1 MLPQLFRFLLP
12 MQNPLGFGA
21 IDFIALGLAILL
33 VAVILARTCIL
44 AFAHVLANRP
54 LLSMPV
60 LAAVP
65 ILLRLAL
72 LAHHPVPTPRVA
84 DDFSYLLLGD
94 TLAHF
99 RLANPEHPMH
109 RFFEGVFVL
118 QDPSWSS
125 IFPLGQGLVLAFGQ
139 LIFHLPWAGVLL
151 SEGALAALCYWM
163 LRAWVAPAWALAG
176 GLLAA
181 LEFGPLSPWMNTYW
195 GGAVSGIAGCLVF
208 GALPRLPGKK
218 RKGRCPAPLY
228 TAGNLPH
235 DGADAARFARVSQK
249 YAVVL
254 GIGLSLELLT
264 RPFEFVLLV
273 LIVLLFFVPV
283 RSLAIAALVLLPA
296 IGLTLLQNKQ
306 VTGRW
311 TTLPYQLS
319 RYDYGVPAT
328 FTFQPNPIPH
338 RPLTVEQQVDY
349 DAQIA
354 AHGKGTDTFGSWV
367 ARLSERVRFYRFFFF
382 APLYLALPAFLF
394 ALKEPR
400 FIRVAIALLIFWL
413 GDAFYPYFYPHYI
426 AAAAC
431 LFVLVSVKG
440 LEKLSRFRKFGNFG
454 NEAVT
459 LILTLCLAH
468 FLFWYG
474 IHLAGNESLL
484 IATSSSESWDEINY
498 GDPEGRIA
506 INDELAK
513 APGKQ
518 LVFVHYSPQ
527 HGAHEW
533 IHNAAAID
541 RSRVVWAIDLGP
553 SEDDLLRRY
562 YPDRHAWLLEADA
575 HPPKLTE
582 VPSPLPPQ

>member
-1 MLPQLFRFLLP
+1 

-21 IDFIALGLAILL
+21 SDFIELGLAIVL
-33 VAVILARTCIL
+33 VAVILARARIL
-44 AFAHVLANRP
+44 TFARALADRTIP
-54 LLSMPV
+54 SMLL

-72 LAHHPVPTPRVA
+72 LPHHPVPTPRVA

-99 RLANPEHPMH
+99 RLANPAHPMH

-125 IFPLGQGLVLAFGQ
+125 IFPLGQGIVLAFGE
-139 LIFHLPWAGVLL
+139 LVFRLPWAGVLL
-151 SEGALAALCYWM
+151 SVGALAALCYWM
-163 LRAWVAPAWALAG
+163 LRGWIAAPWALAG

-181 LEFGPLSPWMNTYW
+181 FEFGPLSSWMNTYW

-208 GALPRLPGKK
+208 GALPRLP
-218 RKGRCPAPLY
+218 RK
-228 TAGNLPH
+228 
-235 DGADAARFARVSQK
+235 K

-273 LIVLLFFVPV
+273 LIVLLFFVPA

-296 IGLTLLQNKQ
+296 IGITLLQNKQ

-319 RYDYGVPAT
+319 RYQYGVPAT

-338 RPLTVEQQVDY
+338 RPLTVEQQIDY
-349 DAQIA
+349 DAQVA
-354 AHGKGTDTFGSWV
+354 AHGSSSYMS
-367 ARLSERVRFYRFFFF
+367 RLGERVRFIRFFFF
-382 APLYLALPAFLF
+382 APLVLALPAFLF

-400 FIRVAIALLIFWL
+400 FMRVAIAIALFWL

-431 LFVLVSVKG
+431 LFVLISVKG
-440 LEKLSRFRKFGNFG
+440 LEQLSRFSELGNG
-454 NEAVT
+454 AVT

-474 IHLAGNESLL
+474 IHLSGNENLL
-484 IATSSSESWDEINY
+484 IATSGNESWDEINY
-498 GDPEGRIA
+498 GDPDGRIA
-506 INDELAK
+506 INNQLQK

-518 LVFVHYSPQ
+518 LVFVRYSPQ

-533 IHNAAAID
+533 IHNAADID
-541 RSRVVWAIDLGP
+541 RAQVVWAIDLGP
-553 SEDDLLRRY
+553 SEDEALRRY
-562 YPDRHAWLLEADA
+562 YPDRHAWLLDADGR
-575 HPPKLTE
+575 PPRLIA
-582 VPSPLPPQ
+582 VR